1 VIAGPDESVH
11 TKPPAPDRT
20 QTLKVWDPLVRLAH
34 WSLAASVILAFVSHE
49 GGNPLHDWH
58 EILGYIALGIVGI
71 RLAWGFF
78 GPRYARFAQ
87 FVRAPREVLEYARR
101 VKAATEPRHLGHNPL
116 GGWMVVILLA
126 AVALAS
132 GSGWL
137 YVTDR
142 FWGVE
147 WVGELHD
154 VTGHLLLP
162 LVALHIAGVIF
173 TSRRHRES
181 LVAAMVNGHKRLPQG
196 DDIA

>member
-1 VIAGPDESVH
+1 MQVSSL
-11 TKPPAPDRT
+11 R
-20 QTLKVWDPLVRLAH
+20 
-34 WSLAASVILAFVSHE
+34 SLASSILPSTLARDLPASFVVFLVAL
-49 GGNPLHDWH
+49 PLCM
-58 EILGYIALGIVGI
+58 GIAIASGVPAERGLITGIVG
-71 RLAWGFF
+71 G
-78 GPRYARFAQ
+78 
-87 FVRAPREVLEYARR
+87 
-101 VKAATEPRHLGHNPL
+101 
-116 GGWMVVILLA
+116 VVVGLLA

-162 LVALHIAGVIF
+162 LAALHITGVIF

-181 LVAAMVNGHKRLPQG
+181 LVAAMVNGRKRKSKEN
-196 DDIA
+196 DIA

>member
-1 VIAGPDESVH
+1 MSARPDNPS
-11 TKPPAPDRT
+11 TAPPSGNPPTASI
-20 QTLKVWDPLVRLAH
+20 KVWDPLVRLAH
-34 WSLAASVILAFVSHE
+34 WCLVASVTLAFVSHE
-49 GGNPLHDWH
+49 GGNPLHEWH
-58 EILGYIALGIVGI
+58 EVLGYVALGIVAI
-71 RLAWGFF
+71 RLLWGFS

-87 FVRAPREVLEYARR
+87 FVHSPRAVLDYARR
-101 VKAATEPRHLGHNPL
+101 VRTSTEPRHIGHNPL
-116 GGWMVVILLA
+116 GGWMVVGLLA

-154 VTGHLLLP
+154 FTGHLLLP

-181 LVAAMVNGHKRLPQG
+181 LVAAMVSGRKRAPM
-196 DDIA
+196 DDDVS